1 MSIEETTPRT
11 AGTTAGESGGTDMQ
25 GAAAADAGRKD
36 GGKGTESAPGARGGS
51 GKDRLNPVREL
62 SRTMILSVLRD
73 KGTIFFLL
81 IFPILFLLLFGTLF
95 KSDGTAHIKVAQV
108 GPVKVLDS
116 LTAGQRGQLAKA
128 ATVTKVSN
136 EKSALAKVRKGDYDA
151 LVEQHGGTVVLRYSA
166 ADSVKGA
173 SARATLNAVLEQANL
188 AATGTPPTYTLEASQ
203 VEDESVK
210 PIQYLTPGLM
220 GWAIASS
227 AVFSTALTLVTLR
240 RKKILQ
246 RMRLSPIR
254 AWEVVAARISMTML
268 MALTQTALFLAVAT
282 LPYFGLRLTGDW
294 WLVIPLVMCGTLALM
309 SLGLLI
315 GSLTRTEESAGGL
328 AQLLVL
334 PMSFLSG
341 SFFSLDNAPGWV
353 QAVSYMMP
361 LRYLVKGSE
370 AVLSRG
376 GGLSDALPTMGGML
390 AFTAVVTA
398 LTLRFF
404 RWNEK

>member
-1 MSIEETTPRT
+1 MSIEKTTPRATGT
-11 AGTTAGESGGTDMQ
+11 AAAGSGGPE
-25 GAAAADAGRKD
+25 AGRPAGPEGAGRRD
-36 GGKGTESAPGARGGS
+36 GPGTGGPARGE
-51 GKDRLNPVREL
+51 RLNPVREL
-62 SRTMILSVLRD
+62 SRAMILSVLRD

-108 GPVKVLDS
+108 GRVQVLDS
-116 LTAGQRGQLAKA
+116 LTGSQREQLARA
-128 ATVTKVSN
+128 ATVTKVSS
-136 EKSALAKVRKGDYDA
+136 ESAALKKVRKGDYDA
-151 LVEQHGGTVVLRYSA
+151 LVEQDGGTVVLRYSA

-188 AATGTPPTYTLEASQ
+188 AATGKPATYTLKASQ
-203 VEDESVK
+203 VEDRSVK

-227 AVFSTALTLVTLR
+227 AVFSTSLTLVTLR

-268 MALTQTALFLAVAT
+268 MALTQTALFLLVAT
-282 LPYFGLRLTGDW
+282 LPYFGLRLSGDW
-294 WLVIPLVMCGTLALM
+294 WLVVPLVMCGTLSLM

-315 GSLTRTEESAGGL
+315 GSVTRTEESAGGL

-341 SFFSLDNAPGWV
+341 SFFSLDGAPQWV
-353 QAVSYMMP
+353 RAVSYMMP

-376 GGLSDALPTMGGML
+376 GGLAEALPTMGGML

-404 RWNEK
+404 RWNDV

>member
-1 MSIEETTPRT
+1 VSIEETTPRT
-11 AGTTAGESGGTDMQ
+11 AGTAAGESAGTA
-25 GAAAADAGRKD
+25 GTGSGDAGRKD
-36 GGKGTESAPGARGGS
+36 TGKGAEVPKGARGGF
-51 GKDRLNPVREL
+51 GQDRLNPVREL

-116 LTAGQRGQLAKA
+116 LTAGQRDQLAKA
-128 ATVTKVSN
+128 ATVTKVSD

-151 LVEQHGGTVVLRYSA
+151 LVEQRGGTVVLRYSA

-188 AATGTPPTYTLEASQ
+188 AATGTPPAYTLKASQ

-282 LPYFGLRLTGDW
+282 LPYFGLRLTGNW
-294 WLVIPLVMCGTLALM
+294 WLVVPLVMCGTLALM

-353 QAVSYMMP
+353 RAVSYMMP

-376 GGLSDALPTMGGML
+376 GGLADALPTMGGML

-404 RWNEK
+404 RWNET

>member
-1 MSIEETTPRT
+1 MSIEGTTTRTTGTET
-11 AGTTAGESGGTDMQ
+11 AGTGSSERKKPAGKAGS
-25 GAAAADAGRKD
+25 GRK
-36 GGKGTESAPGARGGS
+36 GSAG
-51 GKDRLNPVREL
+51 DERLSPVREL
-62 SRTMILSVLRD
+62 SRAMILSVLRD

-95 KSDGTAHIKVAQV
+95 KSTGTSHIKVAQV
-108 GPVKVLDS
+108 GDVRVLDS
-116 LTAGQRGQLAKA
+116 LTKDQRGQLSKA
-128 ATVTKVSN
+128 ATISKVSS
-136 EKSALAKVRKGDYDA
+136 ESAALEKVRKGDYDA
-151 LVEQHGGTVVLRYSA
+151 LVEQNGGTVVLRYSA
-166 ADSVKGA
+166 ADPVKGA

-188 AATGTPPTYTLEASQ
+188 AATGRPATYTLKAGQ
-203 VEDESVK
+203 VEDRSVK

-227 AVFSTALTLVTLR
+227 AVFSTSLTLVTLR

-254 AWEVVAARISMTML
+254 AWEVVAARISMTLL
-268 MALTQTALFLAVAT
+268 MALTQTALFLLVAT
-282 LPYFGLRLTGDW
+282 LPYFGLQLTGDW
-294 WLVIPLVMCGTLALM
+294 WLIVPLVMCGTLSLM

-315 GSLTRTEESAGGL
+315 GSVTKTEESAGGL

-341 SFFSLDNAPGWV
+341 SFFSLDNAPDWV
-353 QAVSYMMP
+353 KGISYLMP

-376 GGLSDALPTMGGML
+376 GGVMEALPTMGGML

-404 RWNEK
+404 KWNDT

>member
-1 MSIEETTPRT
+1 MSIEETTAPTTRTGPSDRKEPAGKGGPGGRRT
-11 AGTTAGESGGTDMQ
+11 AGDE
-25 GAAAADAGRKD
+25 
-36 GGKGTESAPGARGGS
+36 
-51 GKDRLNPVREL
+51 RLSPVREL

-95 KSDGTAHIKVAQV
+95 KSDGTPHIKVAQIGEV
-108 GPVKVLDS
+108 QVLDS
-116 LTAGQRGQLAKA
+116 LTKDQREQLSKA
-128 ATVTKVSN
+128 ATITKVSS
-136 EKSALAKVRKGDYDA
+136 ESTALEKVRKGDYDA
-151 LVEQHGGTVVLRYSA
+151 LVEQDGGTVVLRYSA
-166 ADSVKGA
+166 ADAVKGA
-173 SARATLNAVLEQANL
+173 SARATLNAILEQANL
-188 AATGTPPTYTLEASQ
+188 AATGKPATYTLKASQ
-203 VEDESVK
+203 VEDRSVK

-254 AWEVVAARISMTML
+254 AWEVVAARIAMTMV
-268 MALTQTALFLAVAT
+268 MALTQTALFLLVAT
-282 LPYFGLRLTGDW
+282 LPYFGLQLTGNW
-294 WLVIPLVMCGTLALM
+294 WLVVPMVMCGTLSLM

-315 GSLTRTEESAGGL
+315 GSVTKTEESAGGL

-341 SFFSLDNAPGWV
+341 SFFSLDGAPDWV
-353 QAVSYMMP
+353 QVISYLMP
-361 LRYLVKGSE
+361 LRYLVTGSE
-370 AVLSRG
+370 DVLSRG
-376 GGLSDALPTMGGML
+376 GGLVDVLPTMGGML

-404 RWNEK
+404 KWNDT

>member
-1 MSIEETTPRT
+1 VSIDDTTAPTTRTGPSDRKEPAGKGGPGGRRT
-11 AGTTAGESGGTDMQ
+11 AGDE
-25 GAAAADAGRKD
+25 
-36 GGKGTESAPGARGGS
+36 
-51 GKDRLNPVREL
+51 RLSPVREL

-95 KSDGTAHIKVAQV
+95 KSDGTSHIKVAQV
-108 GPVKVLDS
+108 GEVQVLDS
-116 LTAGQRGQLAKA
+116 LTKGQREQLSKA
-128 ATVTKVSN
+128 ATITKVSS
-136 EKSALAKVRKGDYDA
+136 ESTALEKVRKGDYDA
-151 LVEQHGGTVVLRYSA
+151 LVEQDGGTVVLRYSA
-166 ADSVKGA
+166 ADAVKGA
-173 SARATLNAVLEQANL
+173 SARATLNAILEQANL
-188 AATGTPPTYTLEASQ
+188 AATGKPATYTLKASQ
-203 VEDESVK
+203 VEDQSVK

-254 AWEVVAARISMTML
+254 AWEVVAARIAMTMV
-268 MALTQTALFLAVAT
+268 MALTQTALFLLVAT
-282 LPYFGLRLTGDW
+282 LPYFGLQLTGNW
-294 WLVIPLVMCGTLALM
+294 WLVVPLVMCGTLSLM

-315 GSLTRTEESAGGL
+315 GSVTKTEESAGGL

-341 SFFSLDNAPGWV
+341 SFFSLDGAPDWLQV
-353 QAVSYMMP
+353 ISYLMP
-361 LRYLVKGSE
+361 LRYLVTGSE
-370 AVLSRG
+370 DVLSRG
-376 GGLSDALPTMGGML
+376 GGVVDVLPTMGGML

-404 RWNEK
+404 KWNDT

>member
-1 MSIEETTPRT
+1 MSPHSTAASMERCSRVRAPWASPR
-11 AGTTAGESGGTDMQ
+11 
-25 GAAAADAGRKD
+25 
-36 GGKGTESAPGARGGS
+36 
-51 GKDRLNPVREL
+51 
-62 SRTMILSVLRD
+62 
-73 KGTIFFLL
+73 
-81 IFPILFLLLFGTLF
+81 
-95 KSDGTAHIKVAQV
+95 
-108 GPVKVLDS
+108 
-116 LTAGQRGQLAKA
+116 
-128 ATVTKVSN
+128 SN
-136 EKSALAKVRKGDYDA
+136 RR
-151 LVEQHGGTVVLRYSA
+151 GGTVVLRYSA
-166 ADSVKGA
+166 AASVKGA

-188 AATGTPPTYTLEASQ
+188 AATGTPPTYTLKASQ

-282 LPYFGLRLTGDW
+282 LPYFGLRLTGNW
-294 WLVIPLVMCGTLALM
+294 WLVVPLVMCGTLALM

-376 GGLSDALPTMGGML
+376 GGLADALPTMGGML

-404 RWNEK
+404 RWNET

>member
-1 MSIEETTPRT
+1 M
-11 AGTTAGESGGTDMQ
+11 
-25 GAAAADAGRKD
+25 
-36 GGKGTESAPGARGGS
+36 
-51 GKDRLNPVREL
+51 
-62 SRTMILSVLRD
+62 LRD

-95 KSDGTAHIKVAQV
+95 KSTGSSHIKVAQV
-108 GPVKVLDS
+108 GQVQVLDS
-116 LTAGQRGQLAKA
+116 LTKAQDKQLSQA
-128 ATVTKVSN
+128 ASVTKVSS
-136 EKSALAKVRKGDYDA
+136 ESAALEKVRNGDYDA
-151 LVEQHGGTVVLRYSA
+151 LVRQDGDTVVLRYSA

-173 SARATLNAVLEQANL
+173 SARATLNAVLDKANL
-188 AATGTPPTYTLEASQ
+188 AVTGESPKYSLKAGQ

-220 GWAIASS
+220 GWAVASS
-227 AVFSTALTLVTLR
+227 AVFSTSLTLVTLR

-254 AWEVVAARISMTML
+254 AWEVVAARISMTMI
-268 MALTQTALFLAVAT
+268 MALSQTALFLLVAT
-282 LPYFGLRLTGDW
+282 LPYFGLKLTGQW
-294 WLVIPLVMCGTLALM
+294 WLVVPLVMCGTLSLM
-309 SLGLLI
+309 ALGLLI
-315 GSLTRTEESAGGL
+315 GSVTKTEESAGGL

-341 SFFSLDNAPGWV
+341 SFFSLDNAPDWV
-353 QAVSYMMP
+353 QGVSYMMP
-361 LRYLVKGSE
+361 LRYLVTGSE

-376 GGLSDALPTMGGML
+376 GGVSDILPTMGGML

-404 RWNEK
+404 KWNDT

>member
-1 MSIEETTPRT
+1 MSIEETTTRTARTKT
-11 AGTTAGESGGTDMQ
+11 AGTGSSERNKPAGTAGS
-25 GAAAADAGRKD
+25 GRK
-36 GGKGTESAPGARGGS
+36 GSAG
-51 GKDRLNPVREL
+51 DERLSPVREL
-62 SRTMILSVLRD
+62 SRAMILSVLRD

-95 KSDGTAHIKVAQV
+95 KSTATSHIKVAQV
-108 GPVKVLDS
+108 GDVRVLDS
-116 LTAGQRGQLAKA
+116 LTKDQRGQLSKA
-128 ATVTKVSN
+128 ATISRVSS
-136 EKSALAKVRKGDYDA
+136 ESAALEKVRKGDYDA
-151 LVEQHGGTVVLRYSA
+151 LVEQDGGTIVLRYSA
-166 ADSVKGA
+166 ADPVKGA
-173 SARATLNAVLEQANL
+173 SARATLNAVLQQANL
-188 AATGTPPTYTLEASQ
+188 AATGRPATYTLKAGQ
-203 VEDESVK
+203 VGDESVK

-227 AVFSTALTLVTLR
+227 AVFSTSLTLVTLR

-254 AWEVVAARISMTML
+254 AWEVVAARISMTMI
-268 MALTQTALFLAVAT
+268 MALTQTALFLLVAT
-282 LPYFGLRLTGDW
+282 LPYFGLQLTGDW
-294 WLVIPLVMCGTLALM
+294 WLIVPLVMCGTLSLM

-315 GSLTRTEESAGGL
+315 GSVTKTEESAGGL

-341 SFFSLDNAPGWV
+341 SFFSLDDAPGWV
-353 QAVSYMMP
+353 KAISYLMP

-376 GGLSDALPTMGGML
+376 GGVLEALPTMGGML

-404 RWNEK
+404 KWNDT

>member
-1 MSIEETTPRT
+1 VSIEETTTRTARTKT
-11 AGTTAGESGGTDMQ
+11 AGTGSSERNKPAGTAGS
-25 GAAAADAGRKD
+25 GRK
-36 GGKGTESAPGARGGS
+36 GSAG
-51 GKDRLNPVREL
+51 DERLSPVREL
-62 SRTMILSVLRD
+62 SRAMILSVLRD

-95 KSDGTAHIKVAQV
+95 KSTATSHIKVAQV
-108 GPVKVLDS
+108 GDVRVLDS
-116 LTAGQRGQLAKA
+116 LTKDQRGQLSKA
-128 ATVTKVSN
+128 ATISRVSS
-136 EKSALAKVRKGDYDA
+136 ESAALEKVRKGDYDA
-151 LVEQHGGTVVLRYSA
+151 LVEQDGGTIVLRYSA
-166 ADSVKGA
+166 ADPVKGA
-173 SARATLNAVLEQANL
+173 SARATLNAVLQQANL
-188 AATGTPPTYTLEASQ
+188 AATGRPATYTLKAGQ
-203 VEDESVK
+203 VGDESVK

-227 AVFSTALTLVTLR
+227 AVFSTSLTLVTLR

-254 AWEVVAARISMTML
+254 AWEVVAARISMTMI
-268 MALTQTALFLAVAT
+268 MALTQTALFLLVAT
-282 LPYFGLRLTGDW
+282 LPYFGLQLTGDW
-294 WLVIPLVMCGTLALM
+294 WLIVPLVMCGTLSLM

-315 GSLTRTEESAGGL
+315 GSVTKTEESAGGL

-341 SFFSLDNAPGWV
+341 SFFSLDDAPGWV
-353 QAVSYMMP
+353 KAISYLMP

-376 GGLSDALPTMGGML
+376 GGVLEALPTMGGML

-404 RWNEK
+404 KWNDT

>member
-1 MSIEETTPRT
+1 MSIEETTTRTAPAET
-11 AGTTAGESGGTDMQ
+11 AGTGPSERKKPARKAGS
-25 GAAAADAGRKD
+25 GRKD
-36 GGKGTESAPGARGGS
+36 SAG
-51 GKDRLNPVREL
+51 DERLSPVREL
-62 SRTMILSVLRD
+62 SRAMILSVLRD

-95 KSDGTAHIKVAQV
+95 KSTATSHIKVAQV
-108 GPVKVLDS
+108 GDVRVLDS
-116 LTAGQRGQLAKA
+116 LTKDQQKQLSKA
-128 ATVTKVSN
+128 AAISKVSN
-136 EKSALAKVRKGDYDA
+136 ESDALEKVRKGDFDA
-151 LVEQHGGTVVLRYSA
+151 LVEQEGGTVVLRYSA
-166 ADSVKGA
+166 ADPVKGA
-173 SARATLNAVLEQANL
+173 SARATLNALLEQANL
-188 AATGTPPTYTLEASQ
+188 AATGRPATYTLKASQ
-203 VEDESVK
+203 VEDQAIK

-227 AVFSTALTLVTLR
+227 AVFSTSLTLVTLR

-268 MALTQTALFLAVAT
+268 MALTQTALFLLVAT
-282 LPYFGLRLTGDW
+282 LPYFGLQLTGNW
-294 WLVIPLVMCGTLALM
+294 WLVVPLVMCGTLSLM
-309 SLGLLI
+309 SLGLFI
-315 GSLTRTEESAGGL
+315 GSVTKTEESAGGL

-353 QAVSYMMP
+353 KAISYLMP

-376 GGLSDALPTMGGML
+376 GGVLEALPTMGGML

-404 RWNEK
+404 KWNDT

>member
-1 MSIEETTPRT
+1 MSIEETTTRTARTKT
-11 AGTTAGESGGTDMQ
+11 AGTGSSERNKPAGTAGS
-25 GAAAADAGRKD
+25 GRK
-36 GGKGTESAPGARGGS
+36 GSAG
-51 GKDRLNPVREL
+51 DERLSPVREL
-62 SRTMILSVLRD
+62 SRAMILSVLRD

-95 KSDGTAHIKVAQV
+95 KSTATSHIKVAQV
-108 GPVKVLDS
+108 GDVRVLDS
-116 LTAGQRGQLAKA
+116 LTKDQRGQLSKA
-128 ATVTKVSN
+128 ATISRVSS
-136 EKSALAKVRKGDYDA
+136 ESAALEKVRKGDYDA
-151 LVEQHGGTVVLRYSA
+151 LVEQDGGTIVLRYSA
-166 ADSVKGA
+166 ADPVKGA
-173 SARATLNAVLEQANL
+173 SARATLNAVLQQANL
-188 AATGTPPTYTLEASQ
+188 AATGRPATYTLKAGQ
-203 VEDESVK
+203 VGDESVK

-227 AVFSTALTLVTLR
+227 AVFSTSLTLVTLR

-254 AWEVVAARISMTML
+254 AWEVVAARISMTMI
-268 MALTQTALFLAVAT
+268 MALTQTALFLLVAT
-282 LPYFGLRLTGDW
+282 LPYFGLQLTGDW
-294 WLVIPLVMCGTLALM
+294 WLIVPLVMCGTLSLM

-315 GSLTRTEESAGGL
+315 GSVTKTEESAGGL

-341 SFFSLDNAPGWV
+341 SFFSLDDAPGWV
-353 QAVSYMMP
+353 KGISYLMP

-376 GGLSDALPTMGGML
+376 GGVLEALPTMGGML

-404 RWNEK
+404 KWNDT